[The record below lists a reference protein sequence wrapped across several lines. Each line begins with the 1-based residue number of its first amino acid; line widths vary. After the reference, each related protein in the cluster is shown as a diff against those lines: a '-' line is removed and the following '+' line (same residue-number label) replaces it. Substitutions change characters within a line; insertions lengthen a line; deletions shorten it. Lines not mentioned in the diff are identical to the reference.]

1 MKNISGEII
10 FGKANKLNGLIA
22 SIIVGLIVLGC
33 TCNKDFKFNSGQ
45 DRGSNTSPTDKTNI
59 PFGND
64 KGQNSTEKDSITK
77 DSGFDILSNGQLEP
91 LIRKTILDFADSIED
106 EDFNS
111 FLSTCS
117 TPFQREISTEKME
130 TEFKV
135 FLDKKNQFVPIFRQ
149 VSSKEAIISESK
161 VTMKDGNNTLI
172 ANGTFKTAPSTT
184 TFKFKFLLEDGIWR
198 ITAIEIYV
206 K

>member
-1 MKNISGEII
+1 MKNIIDRII

-22 SIIVGLIVLGC
+22 SVIIGLIVLGC
-33 TCNKDFKFNSGQ
+33 TCNKDFKSNSGQ
-45 DRGSNTSPTDKTNI
+45 DRSSNTSPTDKTTT

-64 KGQNSTEKDSITK
+64 KDQNSLEKDNITK
-77 DSGFDILSNGQLEP
+77 DSGFDILSNGQLQP
-91 LIRKTILDFADSIED
+91 LIRKTILDFADSVDD

-117 TPFQREISTEKME
+117 TAFQREISTEKME

-172 ANGTFKTAPSTT
+172 ANGTFKTSPSTT